1 MGYGAAVPWIL
12 LVAIATGPAAIFARS
27 RFWVVYMAGADAGDV
42 PAPASTSDAGLTHD
56 RDVASPGLGS
66 EMPTTIDPMMA
77 VLATGLPRDEDRYG
91 LEFKWDGIRAVT
103 FWDGQNVRPVSRNRI
118 DLTVRYPELWAL
130 GDALDS
136 HKAVFDG
143 EIVALDAEGR
153 PSFELLQQ
161 RMGLTAEADVRRK
174 MVDVPVT
181 YMVFD
186 AIWLDGRPLTGEQ
199 YQRRR
204 ALLEELGL
212 AGPHWQTPAYQVDH
226 GQALLQTSREKGLEG
241 LIAKRLDS
249 VYELGR
255 RSGAWLKVKHRLR
268 QELVIGGWLEGEGRR
283 RGLPGALLVG
293 YYQDGRFVYAGKVG
307 TGFTDAMLARLH
319 ALMQPLERSEPP
331 FKVGKPPSRAH
342 FVEPKLVAEFEF
354 SEWTRAGELRA
365 PSFKGLREDKDARDV
380 VRESLAR
387 P

>member
-1 MGYGAAVPWIL
+1 
-12 LVAIATGPAAIFARS
+12 
-27 RFWVVYMAGADAGDV
+27 MASQD
-42 PAPASTSDAGLTHD
+42 
-56 RDVASPGLGS
+56 LGS

-77 VLATGLPRDEDRYG
+77 VLASGLPRDEDRYG

-103 FWDGQNVRPVSRNRI
+103 FWDGQNVRLVSRNRI

-130 GDALDS
+130 GEALDS
-136 HKAVFDG
+136 HRAVLDG
-143 EIVALDAEGR
+143 EIVALDAAPEVPAKSTDFVGWEGR
-153 PSFELLQQ
+153 PSFERLQQ

-174 MVDVPVT
+174 MVEVPVT

-199 YQRRR
+199 YERRR

-212 AGPHWQTPAYQVDH
+212 AGPHWQTPPYQVDH

-255 RSGAWLKVKHRLR
+255 RSGAWLKVKHRLG

-307 TGFTDAMLARLH
+307 TGFTDAMLARLQ

-331 FKVGKPPSRAH
+331 FEVGKPPSRAH

-380 VRESLAR
+380 VRESPA
-387 P
+387 PC

>member
-1 MGYGAAVPWIL
+1 
-12 LVAIATGPAAIFARS
+12 
-27 RFWVVYMAGADAGDV
+27 MASQD
-42 PAPASTSDAGLTHD
+42 
-56 RDVASPGLGS
+56 LGS

-77 VLATGLPRDEDRYG
+77 VLASGLPRCEDRYG

-103 FWDGQNVRPVSRNRI
+103 FWDGQNVRLVSRNRI

-130 GDALDS
+130 SEALDS
-136 HKAVFDG
+136 HRAVLDG
-143 EIVALDAEGR
+143 EIVALDAEPGVPAKSTDFVGSEPGVPAKSTDFVGWEPGVTAKSTDFVGWEGR

-174 MVDVPVT
+174 MLEVPVT
-181 YMVFD
+181 YMIFD

-199 YQRRR
+199 YERRR

-255 RSGAWLKVKHRLR
+255 RSGAWLKVKHHLR
-268 QELVIGGWLEGEGRR
+268 QELVIGGWLDGEGRR
-283 RGLPGALLVG
+283 QGLPGALLVG

-319 ALMQPLERSEPP
+319 ALMQPLEWSEPP
-331 FKVGKPPSRAH
+331 FEVGKPPSRAH

-365 PSFKGLREDKDARDV
+365 PSFKGLREDKEPRDV
-380 VRESLAR
+380 VRESPA
-387 P
+387 PC

>member
-1 MGYGAAVPWIL
+1 
-12 LVAIATGPAAIFARS
+12 
-27 RFWVVYMAGADAGDV
+27 
-42 PAPASTSDAGLTHD
+42 
-56 RDVASPGLGS
+56 
-66 EMPTTIDPMMA
+66 MPTTIDPMMA
-77 VLATGLPRDEDRYG
+77 VLASGLPRDEDHYG

-103 FWDGQNVRPVSRNRI
+103 FWDGQNLRLVSRNRI
-118 DLTVRYPELWAL
+118 DLTVRYPELRPL
-130 GDALDS
+130 GDALGS
-136 HKAVFDG
+136 HRAVLDG
-143 EIVALDAEGR
+143 EIVALDAAPGVPAKSRDFVGWEGR

-199 YQRRR
+199 YERRR

-293 YYQDGRFVYAGKVG
+293 YYQDGRLVYAGKVG
-307 TGFTDAMLARLH
+307 TGFTDATLARLH
-319 ALMQPLERSEPP
+319 ALMQPLGRIEPP
-331 FKVGKPPSRAH
+331 FEVGKPPSRAH

-380 VRESLAR
+380 VRESPAG

>member
-1 MGYGAAVPWIL
+1 
-12 LVAIATGPAAIFARS
+12 
-27 RFWVVYMAGADAGDV
+27 MASQDLD
-42 PAPASTSDAGLTHD
+42 
-56 RDVASPGLGS
+56 S

-77 VLATGLPRDEDRYG
+77 VLASGLPRDEDQYG

-103 FWDGQNVRPVSRNRI
+103 YWDGQHVRLVSRNRI

-130 GDALDS
+130 GDALGS
-136 HKAVFDG
+136 HRAVLDG
-143 EIVALDAEGR
+143 EIVAIDAQGR

-186 AIWLDGRPLTGEQ
+186 AIWLDGQPLTGEQ

-204 ALLEELGL
+204 TLLEELGL

-249 VYELGR
+249 VYELGQ

-307 TGFTDAMLARLH
+307 TGFTDATLARLH
-319 ALMQPLERSEPP
+319 ASMQPLERSAPP
-331 FKVGKPPSRAH
+331 FEVGKPPSRAH
-342 FVEPKLVAEFEF
+342 FVEPKLVAEFQF

-365 PSFKGLREDKDARDV
+365 PSFKGLREDKDAREV
-380 VRESLAR
+380 VRESPAG